1 MSETAHEPKED
12 ELPGKKVSAKAM
24 GRLTH
29 AKAAIATT
37 KSVLN
42 FGAGN
47 QIEAISGTN
56 MNSKFRLLAMR
67 NPQFFELAPELH
79 QLASENYEAYVAAQA
94 DLVHGGNCGEHAWI
108 AYDYLRRSAKGDTVA
123 YTSSELDHAFVLL
136 GDREKESDTEVVVAD
151 PWPTQ
156 ATACLWQ
163 DHFCRD
169 ARKKDGTPFKVTT
182 GKSMIADGTSHKN
195 AIRAGLRL
203 TAEGKAAA
211 EATATDQET
220 ADAVAEPKKNH
231 FWRQPDTTARDKK
244 FNYHQ

>member
-1 MSETAHEPKED
+1 MSETARQPKED
-12 ELPGKKVSAKAM
+12 ELELPGKKVSAKAM
-24 GRLTH
+24 TRLGH

-47 QIEAISGTN
+47 QTEAISGTK
-56 MNSKFRLLAMR
+56 MNSRFRLLAMR
-67 NPQFFELAPELH
+67 NPQFFELAPEV
-79 QLASENYEAYVAAQA
+79 QPLANENYEAYVAAQA

-108 AYDYLRRSAKGDTVA
+108 AYDYLRRSAKGDKIA
-123 YTSSELDHAFVLL
+123 YAGSEIDHAFVLL
-136 GDREKESDTEVVVAD
+136 GDKDHEPDSDVVVAD
-151 PWPTQ
+151 PWPTR

-169 ARKKDGTPFKVTT
+169 TKVNIHRSMKAD
-182 GKSMIADGTSHKN
+182 GKSYKN

-211 EATATDQET
+211 ERTATEKET
-220 ADAVAEPKKNH
+220 KDAIDHSKENH
-231 FWRQPDTTARDKK
+231 FWQQPDTVADGKK
-244 FNYHQ
+244 FNYHK